1 MITTTAPIA
10 SATHLLH
17 FPNYSIL
24 ATVAVMGLLARI
36 TIKLINHK
44 TTHLNPKEYSTNSS
58 VHPISTTLMAAVTDT
73 PKSLMQVALLE
84 VIGKYFLVRLR
95 PAVVVVTIA
104 THNPSR
110 IIIIHYQ
117 GIQVPVLAH
126 FVVGM
131 FIESKAATGIIAL
144 RVVVFVEDFH
154 MVPW

>member
-1 MITTTAPIA
+1 MITATAPIA

-58 VHPISTTLMAAVTDT
+58 VHPISTTLMATITDT

-104 THNPSR
+104 THNPFR
-110 IIIIHYQ
+110 IIIIHQ
-117 GIQVPVLAH
+117 
-126 FVVGM
+126 
-131 FIESKAATGIIAL
+131 
-144 RVVVFVEDFH
+144 
-154 MVPW
+154 